1 MRALIPELNGVVL
14 GLAPRHTAIP
24 MTGELTFEDVMRMPR
39 DPFPVWDGASDA
51 TIWGDAR
58 VNHAFRAW
66 HDARH
71 IDGLC
76 AFDPEGEA
84 RACELQCR
92 DILAAYPRAPQLW
105 LDAIRAEVNGQ
116 VQFYVNTGTFPV
128 DQVALVRAILRGQ
141 GYSIGG

>member
-1 MRALIPELNGVVL
+1 MHALLPELNAVVL
-14 GLAPRHTAIP
+14 GLAPQYTARP
-24 MTGELTFEDVMRMPR
+24 QAPETFGELMRAGPLT
-39 DPFPVWDGASDA
+39 VWDGASDR

-105 LDAIRAEVNGQ
+105 LDAVRAEVNGQ

-141 GYSIGG
+141 GYSIGE

>member
-1 MRALIPELNGVVL
+1 MRALIPELNSVVL
-14 GLAPRHTAIP
+14 GLAPQYTARP
-24 MTGELTFEDVMRMPR
+24 QAPETFQELMRAEQLT
-39 DPFPVWDGASDA
+39 VWDGASDR

-84 RACELQCR
+84 RACEMQCR
-92 DILAAYPRAPQLW
+92 DILAAYPRAPKLW

-116 VQFYVNTGTFPV
+116 VQFYVNTGAFPS
-128 DQVALVRAILRGQ
+128 DQVALVLSILRSHGHN
-141 GYSIGG
+141 IGV